1 MTSTKKIA
9 ILQSNY
15 IPWKGYFDLINM
27 VDEFI
32 LYDDMQ
38 YTKNDWRNRNR
49 IKTPSGVQWLTI
61 PVNNSLG
68 QVIKDTKIANSH
80 WCKKHWLSLKHN
92 YNQAKYFNQYEN
104 LFSELYLRNE
114 DLFLS
119 NINYKFIKAI
129 CDVLNI
135 ETKLSLSMEY
145 TLVEGKTERLL
156 DLCKQA
162 QATEYISGPSA
173 KEYLQEDMFSQEG
186 IKLIYMDYSDYPEY
200 EQLFPPFEH
209 GVSIIDLLFN
219 EGDNSTKYM
228 KSFI

>member
-1 MTSTKKIA
+1 
-9 ILQSNY
+9 
-15 IPWKGYFDLINM
+15 
-27 VDEFI
+27 
-32 LYDDMQ
+32 
-38 YTKNDWRNRNR
+38 
-49 IKTPSGVQWLTI
+49 
-61 PVNNSLG
+61 
-68 QVIKDTKIANSH
+68 
-80 WCKKHWLSLKHN
+80 
-92 YNQAKYFNQYEN
+92 
-104 LFSELYLRNE
+104 
-114 DLFLS
+114 
-119 NINYKFIKAI
+119 
-129 CDVLNI
+129 
-135 ETKLSLSMEY
+135 MEY